1 MKFKIGDQV
10 AVISIGAGNNGWAPS
25 MNQYLHKTGTIIAD
39 YRADPAREF
48 DSLDTAW
55 DERPIRYQVEF
66 QRDGLPDQWWFP
78 EDSLELS
85 NQKRHKHADL
95 IHEWAEGAQIEI
107 KLEGEWVTDVEP
119 DWYLEYEYRIKP
131 KELYWWENIP
141 AHGILIKNDDEKDE
155 DVILHILPKDI
166 DRGVWIYLSDNEY
179 SSVHRWSPLT
189 NQEIEG
195 FKR

>member
-10 AVISIGAGNNGWAPS
+10 VVISIGADNGWAPS
-25 MNQYLHKTGTIIAD
+25 MDQYLHKTGTIIAD

-48 DSLDTAW
+48 DYW
-55 DERPIRYQVEF
+55 NKNIKRYQVEF
-66 QRDGLPDQWWFP
+66 HRDGSPDLWWFP

-107 KLEGEWVTDVEP
+107 KLGSEWVNDSNP

-131 KELYWWENIP
+131 KQLYWWENIP
-141 AHGILIKNDDEKDE
+141 AHGILVKNDDEKDE
-155 DVILHILPKDI
+155 NVILHILPKDI
-166 DRGVWIYLSDNEY
+166 DREVWIHLSDNEY
-179 SSVHRWSPLT
+179 SSVHLWSPLT
-189 NQEIEG
+189 NQEIEEL
-195 FKR
+195 KR